1 MTDIVSGILGT
12 ACIFSMSFIL
22 CKACNIRSDIKDVSS
37 EYILIKKDHYNSLK
51 EEIKMKQNEG
61 IINESPLPLYS
72 EHAPLLS
79 TINFDEYYS
88 ELVHAPNSRA
98 QPNAYAQPNVYA
110 QSNTYTPPNYI
121 I

>member
-1 MTDIVSGILGT
+1 M
-12 ACIFSMSFIL
+12 
-22 CKACNIRSDIKDVSS
+22 SS

-98 QPNAYAQPNVYA
+98 QPNAYAELNVYA

>member
-1 MTDIVSGILGT
+1 
-12 ACIFSMSFIL
+12 
-22 CKACNIRSDIKDVSS
+22 
-37 EYILIKKDHYNSLK
+37 
-51 EEIKMKQNEG
+51 MKQNEG

-110 QSNTYTPPNYI
+110 QPNAYAELNVYAQSNTYTPPNYI